1 MVEEENNLQMPIKKL
16 CYETKTVTNEEKT
29 SKESFICELNDD
41 CLLNIFKY
49 LPAEDRINAERGNFN
64 NIY

>member
-1 MVEEENNLQMPIKKL
+1 MVEEENNLQMPMKKL
-16 CYETKTVTNEEKT
+16 CYETKIVTNTEKT
-29 SKESFICELNDD
+29 SKESSIFKLKDD
-41 CLLNIFKY
+41 CLLNIFRY